1 MSPSRKKA
9 RQFLVLLALAGS
21 LLPSCLDGSER
32 SAHLSASAHNNIVA
46 FVEDY
51 SEGRAVPSFY
61 FPPAP
66 LESLYS
72 DPDKRILALLRGTS
86 FQEAGEN
93 FDIVNDCVLSY
104 GSLRDSDYTFT
115 FELSASH
122 TCACMETTRDLAF
135 ELDNLFHY
143 YSLDKTDGDAI
154 FAMALAVKAEVETS
168 HSMTSLSSTL

>member
-1 MSPSRKKA
+1 MIPSCKKA

-21 LLPSCLDGSER
+21 LLPSCLGGSER

-93 FDIVNDCVLSY
+93 FDIVNDCMLSY

-122 TCACMETTRDLAF
+122 TCACVGTYRDLGLGTDTMQHF
-135 ELDNLFHY
+135 
-143 YSLDKTDGDAI
+143 YSLDQVDGDAI
-154 FAMALAVKAEVETS
+154 FATALALKEEAEAS